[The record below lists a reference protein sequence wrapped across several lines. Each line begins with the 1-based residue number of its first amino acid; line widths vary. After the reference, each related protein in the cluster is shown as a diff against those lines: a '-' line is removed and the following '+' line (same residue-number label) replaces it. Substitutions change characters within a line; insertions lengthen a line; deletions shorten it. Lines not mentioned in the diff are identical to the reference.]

1 VIDRLGYRLIRKTR
15 LLAVNTMGR
24 ALRETFLAPR
34 FSGAGV
40 IFVIHRVIDSDKVPL
55 APDLAISIDALDRG
69 ITTIKSAGFEIIT
82 MDQLHQRIQAKC
94 LDNKIA
100 CLTLDDGY
108 VDALTRALP
117 VLHKHRAPAC
127 VYMNSGAISHE
138 IEYWWGA
145 LEELL
150 TRRDSVEIPI
160 PAAEFAGNN
169 HHDTLRACIR
179 RRVIKLERHR
189 TATGPNVQLVNFRLA
204 LDTVKQ
210 KTAAYAWLES
220 ICHRYISPNL
230 NFTNV
235 LEDVFK
241 EYRICSRDLMER
253 DFLSCEQA
261 RSLAADPLIT
271 IGSHGMT
278 HRRFSQLPLQ
288 ELEAEMLN
296 SRRILQK
303 SLSAPV
309 EHIAY
314 PYGGSGACGA
324 REFETANRVGY
335 LTGVT
340 SFAGNL
346 FDTET
351 MSIHRLPRRSFGWRT
366 RDIHISLCGA
376 ADWVVGRR
384 PDINDHDGSRA
395 LSDEEDSRRGLLGTS
410 GEW

>member
-1 VIDRLGYRLIRKTR
+1 MIDHLGYRLIRKTR

-24 ALRETFLAPR
+24 ALRETLFAPR

-55 APDLAISIDALDRG
+55 ARDLAISIDALDRG
-69 ITTIKSAGFEIIT
+69 ISAIKSAGFEIIS
-82 MDQLHQRIQAKC
+82 MGQLHERIQAKC
-94 LDNKIA
+94 LNKKFA

-108 VDALTRALP
+108 VDTLTRALP
-117 VLHKHRAPAC
+117 VLRKHRVPAC
-127 VYMNSGAISHE
+127 VYMSSGSINRE

-150 TRRDSVEIPI
+150 TRRDAVEIPI
-160 PAAEFAGNN
+160 PAAEFAGSN

-189 TATGPNVQLVNFRLA
+189 TATSPNVQLVNFRLA
-204 LDTVKQ
+204 LNTVKQ

-220 ICHRYISPNL
+220 ISHRYISPNL

-235 LEDVFK
+235 LEDVFR
-241 EYRICSRDLMER
+241 EYGICSRDLMER

-288 ELEAEMLN
+288 DLEAEMLN

-303 SLSAPV
+303 NLSAPV

-314 PYGGSGACGA
+314 PYGGIGACGA

-346 FDTET
+346 FDTEARF
-351 MSIHRLPRRSFGWRT
+351 IHHLPRRTFGWRA

-384 PDINDHDGSRA
+384 PDNNGHDGCRA
-395 LSDEEDSRRGLLGTS
+395 LGDEEDPRRGLLDSS
-410 GEW
+410 GGW